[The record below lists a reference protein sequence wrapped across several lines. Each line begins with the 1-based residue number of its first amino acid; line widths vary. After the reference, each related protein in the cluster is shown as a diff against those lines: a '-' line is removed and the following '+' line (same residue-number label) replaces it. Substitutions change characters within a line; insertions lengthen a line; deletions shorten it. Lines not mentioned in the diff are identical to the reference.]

1 MPRLVRGDVRGEMV
15 GIDGDDN
22 RSPLLEDCFPRTG
35 RVDLDRHPDQPAHVL
50 PHVGIR
56 VIGGYGLDALAV
68 SRQQDDRAKVSRRAG
83 DVLGD
88 DREQR
93 IHVWNRVAESI

>member
-35 RVDLDRHPDQPAHVL
+35 RVDLDRYADQPAHEF
-50 PHVGIR
+50 PHVGIW

-68 SRQQDDRAKVSRRAG
+68 LRQQDDCAKIACRTAYM
-83 DVLGD
+83 LGD
-88 DREQR
+88 GGQ
-93 IHVWNRVAESI
+93 HAFAVWNPLA